1 MGTCSVYCTIHPES
15 PYKFGGKI
23 RIWMQTRSGSPF
35 SIHSLLLFSETY
47 SFDLFVLKWDIPAI
61 PFQGSNSSFCF
72 VRHASHVRIT
82 QLFYWPILQ
91 MRQIKLR
98 FFRLLIPKPTDLQWI
113 WKNRTVFLYFCI
125 WFLSLIFTV
134 FNEKWIPG
142 LSKLTKHSARGQVS
156 ICHRISWGQK
166 ARVSFG
172 VSVWKWPVQ
181 HRSAHL
187 LTYQCGPE
195 QPAVRSRL
203 LQEFAQR
210 NLWLDPQ
217 ACVAAVSTSLRRQ
230 GGRGWWGPVALG
242 HSLWLS
248 TGNQRENKRRAA
260 RVPSWRRMGKPG
272 KYKLGL

>member
-1 MGTCSVYCTIHPES
+1 MGTCSVYCTINPES

-23 RIWMQTRSGSPF
+23 RIWMQTQSGSPL

-47 SFDLFVLKWDIPAI
+47 SFDLSVLKWDIPAT

-72 VRHASHVRIT
+72 VRHASHARIT
-82 QLFYWPILQ
+82 QPFFWPILQ

-142 LSKLTKHSARGQVS
+142 LSKLTKHSAWGQVS
-156 ICHRISWGQK
+156 IWHRISWSQK
-166 ARVSFG
+166 SRVSFG

-181 HRSAHL
+181 HRSTHL

-195 QPAVRSRL
+195 EPVHSPAPSGIHPEKPVTRPSGECR
-203 LQEFAQR
+203 
-210 NLWLDPQ
+210 
-217 ACVAAVSTSLRRQ
+217 CVSTSLRRQ
-230 GGRGWWGPVALG
+230 GAGADEAPWPWGIAVAE
-242 HSLWLS
+242 H
-248 TGNQRENKRRAA
+248 RKPE
-260 RVPSWRRMGKPG
+260 GK
-272 KYKLGL
+272 